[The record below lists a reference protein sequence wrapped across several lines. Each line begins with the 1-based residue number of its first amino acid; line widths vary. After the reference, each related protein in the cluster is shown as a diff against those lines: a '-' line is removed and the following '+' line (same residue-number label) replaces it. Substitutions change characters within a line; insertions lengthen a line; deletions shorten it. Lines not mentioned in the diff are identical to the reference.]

1 MDAAAVHRPAAA
13 LVFGL
18 TTHDALVLLNQVCVV
33 RSLRLASLCQGQ
45 QKCFIASGGTEVG
58 QMLVP
63 APQPNAYWHMDATRG
78 LVKDVDGR
86 PVYAYLVH
94 VSMQD
99 GVHRL
104 CRSGCAPV
112 LAAAYATTDTTALAV
127 QIFLSRLKAAIQLA
141 SGSKHVACTHRLQ
154 DCKQ

>member
-1 MDAAAVHRPAAA
+1 MQPLFIVQQQPFA
-13 LVFGL
+13 FGL

-33 RSLRLASLCQGQ
+33 HSLRLASLCQGQ
-45 QKCFIASGGTEVG
+45 QKCL
-58 QMLVP
+58 M
-63 APQPNAYWHMDATRG
+63 
-78 LVKDVDGR
+78 DVDGR
-86 PVYAYLVH
+86 PVYVYLVH

-99 GVHRL
+99 GVYRL